1 MTNPNP
7 LAAMLAKAKESKD
20 ESVQRP
26 DEGTPAAAEVVSE
39 DVQQSPDI
47 QASVPTPA
55 APSQGRRNP
64 FGGAGI
70 RKPVSNESESKPADG
85 DATPASGESSQPNR
99 PKLAGLKLGSA
110 SSTKQLPSGDASKV
124 DGSVGLSLESLSESE
139 DEGIAP
145 VTPSGYA
152 DETPATA
159 PTRELPEGIT
169 KEELNFI
176 DTVDSIYNILHD
188 PDLLGG
194 VVRNI
199 LIELKS
205 HPEYMKL
212 VAPED
217 VRQWVRGM
225 RESMGLARIKKTEA
239 KAKRSGGAGAKSKLV
254 DMDMLAELDS
264 LANFE
269 G

>member
-1 MTNPNP
+1 MANP
-7 LAAMLAKAKESKD
+7 LQAMLAKAKEAKN
-20 ESVQRP
+20 ESVRDR
-26 DEGTPAAAEVVSE
+26 DEGTPTPATGDSPSVEQSS
-39 DVQQSPDI
+39 DVQ
-47 QASVPTPA
+47 AKAA
-55 APSQGRRNP
+55 APSTPTGGHRNP

-70 RKPVSNESESKPADG
+70 KPPVDSTSKSGTDGDKPAPSSESAQLD
-85 DATPASGESSQPNR
+85 R
-99 PKLAGLKLGSA
+99 PKLAGLKLPGSSA
-110 SSTKQLPSGDASKV
+110 AVKLPDSNAKQV
-124 DGSVGLSLESLSESE
+124 DTGAGLSLESLSEST

-145 VTPSGYA
+145 VSSGFI
-152 DETPATA
+152 DETPADK

-169 KEELNFI
+169 KEELNFLE
-176 DTVDSIYNILHD
+176 TVDSIYNILHD
-188 PDLLGG
+188 PELLGG

-239 KAKRSGGAGAKSKLV
+239 KAKRSGGAGRKSALV
-254 DMDMLAELDS
+254 DNDMLAD
-264 LANFE
+264 LAALADGTLLND
-269 G
+269 